1 MKKLIATVLLGLGI
15 LQLVQAQSKTA
26 VRAKIEGIFKP
37 ENNAVLTCAHRGDW
51 RNAPENTLQ
60 ALYNSIEMGVDIME
74 VDLGKSKDGH
84 LILMH
89 DKTLDRTVKA
99 KGKPGD
105 YTLAELKSFPV
116 RNGTGHATH
125 HRIPTFEELMLAAK
139 DKIIINIDKGYQY
152 LDDVVEVLQ
161 KTGTMDQAILSI
173 NKNLPLDS
181 VKAKHPNL
189 PQDLLIMPVID
200 FRDEQAASAAM
211 ASYRSKKRVIYQ
223 LDFSNDT
230 HPLLNMV
237 PALKKEGNGVWYNSI
252 WPELSGG
259 HHDDKAVDESK
270 PDESW
275 GWLVKKDADVIQT
288 DRPFQLVNYLRK
300 INNGKV
306 NAEKQN
312 GGRR

>member
-1 MKKLIATVLLGLGI
+1 MKRFLIAGLLGLAI
-15 LQLVQAQSKTA
+15 SQLALAQSRTS
-26 VRAKIEGIFKP
+26 VREKMEGIFKP
-37 ENNAVLTCAHRGDW
+37 ENRIVLTCAHRGDW

-74 VDLGKSKDGH
+74 VDLAKSKDGY

-152 LDDVVEVLQ
+152 LEDVVKVLQ
-161 KTGTMDQAILSI
+161 KTGTTNQAILSI

-181 VKAKHPNL
+181 VQAKHPNL
-189 PQDLLIMPVID
+189 PPDLLIMPVID

-223 LDFSNDT
+223 LDFSDDT
-230 HPLLNMV
+230 HPILNMV
-237 PALKKEGNGVWYNSI
+237 PQLKKDGNGIWYNSI

-259 HHDDKAVDESK
+259 HHDDKAVEENK
-270 PDESW
+270 PDETW
-275 GWLVKKDADVIQT
+275 GWLVKKDADIIQT
-288 DRPFQLVNYLRK
+288 DRPLQLINYLRK
-300 INNGKV
+300 TNNGKI
-306 NAEKQN
+306 NKEKQN
-312 GGRR
+312 GGER